1 MLIVWILLGLV
12 VLAAIVGVVM
22 YNGLIGLRNR
32 VEGAGARSTSS

>member
-32 VEGAGARSTSS
+32 VEDGE